1 MKDLN
6 GLVLRAGALFAGN
19 ILGLTHLRYNR
30 SNQAAPFWNRN
41 RRFFLYPKTNFT
53 GSCKYKVLSFGNE
66 SSRRTQYPAWVVKV
80 NVAKQKRF
88 NLAG

>member
-30 SNQAAPFWNRN
+30 SSQAAPFGNRN
-41 RRFFLYPKTNFT
+41 QRFSFYAKTNFI
-53 GSCKYKVLSFGNE
+53 GSCKYKVFSFGHE
-66 SSRRTQYPAWVVKV
+66 TSRRTQYLAWVVKV
-80 NVAKQKRF
+80 SVAKQKRF
-88 NLAG
+88 NLAE